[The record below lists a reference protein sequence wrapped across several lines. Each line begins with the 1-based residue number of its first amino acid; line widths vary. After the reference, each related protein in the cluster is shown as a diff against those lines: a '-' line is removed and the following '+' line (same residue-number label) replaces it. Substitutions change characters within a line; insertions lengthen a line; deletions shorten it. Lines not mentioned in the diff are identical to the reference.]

1 LSRLALYC
9 KNNKATGVR
18 HMVEIIE
25 DIETLENA
33 IILLKE
39 GASDEKRMAFDS
51 LEKMLNG
58 KKAVLEDFEN
68 QHEEEATI

>member
-1 LSRLALYC
+1 
-9 KNNKATGVR
+9 
-18 HMVEIIE
+18 MVEIIE

>member
-1 LSRLALYC
+1 
-9 KNNKATGVR
+9 
-18 HMVEIIE
+18 MVEIIE

-68 QHEEEATI
+68 QHEQEATI